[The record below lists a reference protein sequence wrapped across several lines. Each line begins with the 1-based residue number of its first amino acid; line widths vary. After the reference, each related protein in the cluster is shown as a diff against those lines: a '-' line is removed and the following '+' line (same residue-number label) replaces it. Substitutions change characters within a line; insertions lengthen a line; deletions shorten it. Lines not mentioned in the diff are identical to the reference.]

1 MKDCYSHC
9 SGSGVE
15 TNPVD
20 YTSEHE
26 TVKSRLTGRNH
37 EISFGPLPAA
47 ANPVNGGQLPANPYK
62 SLAQERYM
70 HANPEVLGK
79 AALKEW
85 DASTKGK
92 HLPEKVKK

>member
-1 MKDCYSHC
+1 MCYDKL
-9 SGSGVE
+9 SGSHQEVK
-15 TNPVD
+15 PQD
-20 YTSEHE
+20 YTSEHQ
-26 TVKSRLTGRNH
+26 TVRSRLTGKNI
-37 EISFGPLPAA
+37 EIELGPLPAA
-47 ANPVNGGQLPANPYK
+47 ANPVNGGQLPANPFK

-79 AALKEW
+79 SALKEW